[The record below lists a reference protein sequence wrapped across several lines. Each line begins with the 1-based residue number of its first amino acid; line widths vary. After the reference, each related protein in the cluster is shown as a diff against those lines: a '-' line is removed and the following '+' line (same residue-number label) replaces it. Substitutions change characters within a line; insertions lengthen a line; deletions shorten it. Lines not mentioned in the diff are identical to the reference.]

1 MSIYFLNKLHKHINK
16 LKISKKNVN
25 NREFGIIMSNKKGLN
40 VFMSTFVPAVILIT
54 AGILITTSPSINDIK
69 TENNNNM
76 SITGNISSY
85 NIKEASENIK
95 KSLSKH
101 FEQMVIK
108 DISLD
113 RLSGLYVLRLENAV
127 IMYTNATGDFLITT
141 ANQQHP
147 QIFSLK
153 EENLVNLTDVSQ
165 KPYNKE
171 LIDSI
176 DDEISFKAENE
187 RVVITVYSD
196 PACGYCQKLHNE
208 IDQYN
213 ALGITINYA
222 ARPIFGDIPTEA
234 MYRIWSLP
242 ENERKE
248 AFTKTKEFFGK
259 RTGASP
265 VWAELGLPE
274 IPNDEAMTSV
284 EKQSALGLDF
294 GFTGTPG
301 LVLPDGSTIGGYQ
314 SPEDLSN
321 ILANKGF

>member
-1 MSIYFLNKLHKHINK
+1 
-16 LKISKKNVN
+16 
-25 NREFGIIMSNKKGLN
+25 MSNKKGLN
-40 VFMSTFVPAVILIT
+40 VFMSTFVPAAILLTAGVLIT
-54 AGILITTSPSINDIK
+54 MSPSINDIK
-69 TENNNNM
+69 VENNEKL
-76 SITGNISSY
+76 SITGNVSSDY
-85 NIKEASENIK
+85 SLKDASEKIK

-101 FEQMVIK
+101 FDQMVIK
-108 DISLD
+108 NITLD
-113 RLSGLYVLRLENAV
+113 PLSGLYVLRLENSV

-141 ANQQHP
+141 ANKQHP

-153 EENLVNLTDVSQ
+153 EKNLVNLTDVSQ
-165 KPYNKE
+165 KPYNKK
-171 LIDSI
+171 LIASI
-176 DDEISFKAENE
+176 EDTISFKAENE
-187 RVVITVYSD
+187 RVAITVYSD
-196 PACGYCQKLHNE
+196 PACGYCQKLHSE
-208 IDQYN
+208 VDEYN

-222 ARPIFGDIPTEA
+222 ARPIFGDVPTEA

-242 ENERKE
+242 DNKRKE

-259 RTGASP
+259 RTGSAP

-274 IPNDEAMTSV
+274 IPTDDATVSV